1 MPEPLAIR
9 DEYEAEATNRVS
21 KSEWKMSNRTL
32 LVFVT
37 ICVLTLMVALDST
50 SIGVALPVSTI
61 DLRSIR
67 AQLIKNELVD
77 NFKSAS

>member
-1 MPEPLAIR
+1 MSGGKTEPSLVPEPLAIR
-9 DEYEAEATNRVS
+9 DEYEAEAANRAS
-21 KSEWKMSNRTL
+21 KPEWKMSNRTL

-61 DLRSIR
+61 GLHCYTCSA
-67 AQLIKNELVD
+67 AQE
-77 NFKSAS
+77 